1 MKVSSTRTDAATLD
15 GFAREKE
22 KMNNITAR
30 KSTRC
35 VKKTKQ
41 GKQGRSGGENRI
53 AETAHAGKHI
63 YKKFE

>member
-35 VKKTKQ
+35 VKKTNK
-41 GKQGRSGGENRI
+41 GNKEEAAERI
-53 AETAHAGKHI
+53 E
-63 YKKFE
+63 